1 MKKIFVVFLSLFV
14 VLTSVLAQETVKE
27 RFSGFGTISSV
38 TGTNPYTINIVSFT
52 GSPRFQPNG
61 TWLGND
67 VATGDVVWFDCGR
80 YVVTTVNSAGLNSL
94 NVTVTVPAA
103 DVTAGVS
110 GPSTGQVCAV
120 MRELSGY
127 VPSFPVSGD
136 NSGSGIPITLKS
148 CLETHYATATAQT
161 IAQNDKIVFTTGT
174 TPPANTVATVQGYRL
189 AKNNGGDGD
198 LYEWNG
204 SDWVLP
210 GGGST
215 QNLQQVLTTGNNA
228 NDLNIINSN
237 RVDADSVVIGGTI
250 PQQPFHLYGTGLVS
264 PTLSNPAYVPYS
276 TFSLVN
282 DGPVS
287 MAIDRFSNNGTS
299 THFNLRKSRGT
310 TLTPLSVNA
319 GDEIAN
325 IAFWG
330 HTGTSF
336 TRTNLLLVSVDSIS
350 GLNMYNSL
358 RFGAGTSSVTNTY
371 YTKMNPFGKWV
382 FSNNDA
388 SPIRPTET
396 VDIDGTLRVRN
407 SATGAATTVYG
418 STAVGGF
425 KPLKLGPGVT
435 ISNDTLKVAASSGG
449 TVNVS
454 SRLTG
459 NGVVALDIAQQGA
472 TTGQALAWNGTSWS
486 PTTISG
492 VGSGTPVEY
501 CTDTITQASHGF
513 SVGTPIRHNGTAW
526 VSTIGAFGNII
537 SATGVVVKSI
547 SSSQFVVAN
556 CGSFPTVIASGS
568 YYQIDASPG
577 YGVIP
582 DTLQVPLF
590 KVEAGQMFINPV
602 FGITAGET
610 LNFVDGSSVD
620 FTKSGSNVTAEL
632 TGFNAATNGYVPSKN
647 GTSISWIP
655 APTGATGSAGGDL
668 SGTYPNPNVKKIQGD
683 SISTT
688 NPTSNQ
694 ALVWNGSAYVPTSV
708 DVSAA
713 DDLTGSGGSGR
724 VAYWSSATNLTG
736 TTSFIHDPAQGLI
749 VGSIQINGYGT
760 GAGWTG
766 QGFTSVGANRT
777 LYLKCGTNNN
787 SSDIAGLVLDA
798 GVLATRTASTS
809 FEGVR
814 MACDLQSGPGT
825 LTSYTF
831 FKQIPLLRH
840 SLTTFIGND
849 YDPQG
854 MSNATNHYAQLYRSG
869 KVGFNI
875 SAPTAKVHI
884 GAGTTTEAPFKFT
897 RSGATLLSTPEDGA
911 LEVDATDLYHTIGST
926 RVKLTV
932 KMREENFTATT
943 SQTDFSIAYTAPA
956 VSGTSVPVR
965 VYRNGVRLFYV
976 ASGPTTAQF
985 TYTGTTVTTTANTA
999 GDIITVEYLN

>member
-1 MKKIFVVFLSLFV
+1 MKNFLFVFLLLLSGISVVAQDKIIEITLTSGSTLAIQANEWRMITEKSYGTDIDYGYGTTAV
-14 VLTSVLAQETVKE
+14 VHRATNTYSALASAMCSSGIVTQIYIQGVLTNVVINVKYVAKIVQKPNGKGSIVMLQSNKVWDTNIAYAE
-27 RFSGFGTISSV
+27 VVDLFDNCITSGG
-38 TGTNPYTINIVSFT
+38 GGGGATNLSFT
-52 GSPRFQPNG
+52 RTATTLTVASD
-61 TWLGND
+61 TGND
-67 VATGDVVWFDCGR
+67 AV
-80 YVVTTVNSAGLNSL
+80 L
-94 NVTVTVPAA
+94 PAA
-103 DVTAGVS
+103 TTS
-110 GPSTGQVCAV
+110 
-120 MRELSGY
+120 LSG
-127 VPSFPVSGD
+127 VLSAADKTKLDGLPS
-136 NSGSGIPITLKS
+136 
-148 CLETHYATATAQT
+148 
-161 IAQNDKIVFTTGT
+161 
-174 TPPANTVATVQGYRL
+174 
-189 AKNNGGDGD
+189 
-198 LYEWNG
+198 
-204 SDWVLP
+204 
-210 GGGST
+210 
-215 QNLQQVLTTGNNA
+215 NLQQVLAIGNNA
-228 NDLNIINSN
+228 NDQNIINSN
-237 RVDADSVVIGGTI
+237 RVDADSVVINGVV

-264 PTLSNPAYVPYS
+264 PTLSNPAYAPYA
-276 TFSLVN
+276 TFNLVN

-287 MAIDRFSNNGTS
+287 MAIDRFSTNSTS
-299 THFNLRKSRGT
+299 PHFNIRKSRGT
-310 TLTPLSVNA
+310 SLTPLTVNA
-319 GDEIAN
+319 ADEIGN
-325 IAFWG
+325 IGFWG

-336 TRTNLLLVSVDSIS
+336 TRTNILLVSVDSIN

-358 RFGAGTSSVTNTY
+358 RFGAGTSQGSTTY

-396 VDIDGTLRVRN
+396 VDIDGTLRVRS

-454 SRLTG
+454 ARLTG
-459 NGVVALDIAQQGA
+459 NGVTPLDIAQQGA
-472 TTGQALAWNGTSWS
+472 TSGQALAWNGSAWA
-486 PTTISG
+486 PATIAG
-492 VGSGTPVEY
+492 GSGTPIEY

-513 SVGTPIRHNGTAW
+513 SVGTPIRHNGTSW
-526 VSTIGAFGNII
+526 VSTIGAYGNTI

-547 SSSQFVVAN
+547 TSNQFVVAN
-556 CGSFPTVIASGS
+556 CGSFPTVIAYGS
-568 YYQIDASPG
+568 YYQIDAAPG

-590 KVEAGQMFINPV
+590 KVEAGQMFVNPV

-647 GTSISWIP
+647 GTSVTWIP

-668 SGTYPNPNVKKIQGD
+668 SGIYPNPNVKKIQGD
-683 SISTT
+683 SVSTT

-694 ALVWNGSAYVPTSV
+694 ALVWNGSAYVPTSI

-713 DDLTGSGGSGR
+713 DDLTGSGGANR
-724 VAYWSSATNLTG
+724 VAYWSSSTNLTG
-736 TTSFIHDPAQGLI
+736 TPSFIHDPAQGLI
-749 VGSIQINGYGT
+749 VGALQINGYGT

-787 SSDIAGLVLDA
+787 ASDIAGLVIDA
-798 GVLATRTASTS
+798 GVIATRTASTS

-814 MACDLQSGPGT
+814 MASDLQAGPGT
-825 LTSYTF
+825 LTTYTL

-854 MSNATNHYAQLYRSG
+854 MVNATNHYAQIYRLG
-869 KVGFNI
+869 KVGFNV

-884 GAGTTTEAPFKFT
+884 GAGTTTEVPFKLT
-897 RSGATLLSTPEDGA
+897 RTSAVLTTTPEDGA
-911 LEVDATDLYHTIGST
+911 IEVDATDLYHTIGST
-926 RVKLTV
+926 RVKITLE
-932 KMREENFTATT
+932 MREENFTATAA
-943 SQTDFSIAYTAPA
+943 QTDFTIAYSAPA
-956 VSGTSVPVR
+956 VSGTNVPIR
-965 VYRNGVRLFYV
+965 VYRNGVRLFWV
-976 ASGPTTAQF
+976 ASGPTATQF
-985 TYTGTTVTTTANTA
+985 TYTGTTVTTAANTV